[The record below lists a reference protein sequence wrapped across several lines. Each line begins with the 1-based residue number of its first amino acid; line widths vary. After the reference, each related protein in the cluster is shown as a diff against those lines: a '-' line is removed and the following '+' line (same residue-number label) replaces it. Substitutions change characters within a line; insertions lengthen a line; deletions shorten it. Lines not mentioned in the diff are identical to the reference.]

1 MADPRP
7 LHLRAEDDED
17 LTVIA
22 AAVQSAVAKVGDIAY
37 QPNERRFAVMMNRFR
52 WESPNAGSTSLAAI
66 DQRVRSALRFDYVT
80 GVQASGID
88 HRARDRVLELL
99 TISARLDGANGAEVN
114 LVFAG
119 NATIRL
125 QLECIDLSL
134 DDIGRPWQTK
144 RRPNHRVAS
153 ED

>member
-22 AAVQSAVAKVGDIAY
+22 AAVHSAVAKVGDIAY
-37 QPNERRFAVMMNRFR
+37 QPTERRFAVMMNRFR
-52 WESPNAGSTSLAAI
+52 WERSDAGSDAFAAT
-66 DQRVRSALRFDYVT
+66 DQRIRAALRFDYVT
-80 GVQASGID
+80 GVQARGID

-99 TISARLDGANGAEVN
+99 TISARTDDENGAEVN

-119 NATIRL
+119 DATIRL

-134 DDIGRPWQTK
+134 DDIGAPWQTG
-144 RRPNHRVAS
+144 RRPNHPTAA

>member
-1 MADPRP
+1 MAEPGL

-22 AAVQSAVAKVGDIAY
+22 AAVHSAVAKVGDIAY
-37 QPNERRFAVMMNRFR
+37 QPTERRFAVMMNRFR
-52 WESPNAGSTSLAAI
+52 WERPDASSSAFAAT

-80 GVQASGID
+80 AVQARGID

-99 TISARLDGANGAEVN
+99 TISAHLDGTNGAEVN

-125 QLECIDLSL
+125 ELECIDLSL
-134 DDIGRPWQTK
+134 DDIGAPWQTR
-144 RRPNHRVAS
+144 RRPNHHLAG